1 VPDQLW
7 IPTGEFTMGSDRH
20 YRDEGPARR
29 VRVNGFRIDIA
40 PVTNQ
45 EFSAFVADTSYVTVA
60 EITPNADDFPGA
72 DPRDLVP
79 GSLVFNMTSGPVNLD
94 DFRHWWSWTHGAD
107 WRHPTGPGSDL
118 DGLDDHPV
126 VHVAHADAIAYAAWA
141 GRDLPTEAEWE
152 YAARGGIEGAEFT
165 WGNGD
170 PQDTLH
176 PKANT
181 WQGQFPFENTEVDGW
196 TRTSPVKSYEPN
208 GYGLYDMAGNVWEW
222 TNEWYTDGTAQSS
235 CCTPDGPPT
244 EADSIDPLDT
254 LTPTPRR
261 VVKGGSHLCTIQ
273 YCFRYRPAARQGQT
287 IDTSS
292 GHIGFRCVDR
302 TDNGPLDVSPVPQD

>member
-1 VPDQLW
+1 
-7 IPTGEFTMGSDRH
+7 MGSDRH
-20 YRDEGPARR
+20 YRDEGPTRR
-29 VRVNGFRIDIA
+29 VPVDGFWIDAA
-40 PVTNQ
+40 PVTNN
-45 EFSAFVADTSYVTVA
+45 EFAAFVSDTRYVTVA

-72 DPRDLVP
+72 DPNDLVP
-79 GSLVFNMTSGPVNLD
+79 GSLVFNMTSGPVNLG

-107 WRHPTGPGSDL
+107 WRHPTGPNSDL

-126 VHVAHADAIAYAAWA
+126 VHVAHADASAYATWA

-152 YAARGGIEGAEFT
+152 YAARGGIDGAEFT
-165 WGNGD
+165 WGDDD
-170 PQDTLH
+170 PQDTPN

-196 TRTSPVKSYEPN
+196 TRTSPVRSYEPN

-222 TNEWYTDGTAQSS
+222 TDEWYTDRTTHPS

-244 EADSIDPLDT
+244 EEDSIDPLDT

-302 TDNGPLDVSPVPQD
+302 TSEGPGTGV

>member
-1 VPDQLW
+1 
-7 IPTGEFTMGSDRH
+7 MGSDRH
-20 YRDEGPARR
+20 YRDEGPTRR
-29 VRVNGFRIDIA
+29 VRMDGFWIDAA
-40 PVTNQ
+40 PVTNH
-45 EFSAFVADTSYVTVA
+45 EFAVFVSETRYVTVA

-72 DPRDLVP
+72 DPNDLVP
-79 GSLVFNMTSGPVNLD
+79 GSLVFNMTSGPVKLD
-94 DFRHWWSWTHGAD
+94 DFRHWWSWMHGAD
-107 WRHPTGPGSDL
+107 WRHPTGPDSDL
-118 DGLDDHPV
+118 EGLDDHPV
-126 VHVAHADAIAYAAWA
+126 VHVAHADAAAYATWA
-141 GRDLPTEAEWE
+141 GRDLPTEPEWE
-152 YAARGGIEGAEFT
+152 YAARGGIDGAEFT
-165 WGNGD
+165 WGEGD
-170 PQDTLH
+170 PQDTPN

-181 WQGQFPFENTEVDGW
+181 WQGRFPFENTEVDGW

-222 TNEWYTDGTAQSS
+222 TNEWYTDRTTQPS

-302 TDNGPLDVSPVPQD
+302 ANKGPHTGR